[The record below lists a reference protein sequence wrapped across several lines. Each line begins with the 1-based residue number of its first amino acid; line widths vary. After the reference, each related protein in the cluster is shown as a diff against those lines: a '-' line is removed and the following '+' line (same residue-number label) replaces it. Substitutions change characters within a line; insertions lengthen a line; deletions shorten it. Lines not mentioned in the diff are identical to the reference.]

1 VWSLVWTSIPSLF
14 LSCFL
19 AKCLSFIY
27 FKEVLLL
34 VEAAELVGNKK
45 PYILA
50 TTIHAYMSLC
60 LCSGSGYPDN
70 LPQTGPQA
78 MF

>member
-1 VWSLVWTSIPSLF
+1 VWSLVWTLILSLF

-19 AKCLSFIY
+19 AKCFSFIY

-50 TTIHAYMSLC
+50 TTMHAYMSLC
-60 LCSGSGYPDN
+60 SCSGYPDN